1 MTNIN
6 TYEEFLNEASQFV
19 AKGDKLNQLEISE
32 SYGGKGIKIQYYNQS
47 FGKIASLIIDKDK
60 IDELIEILNKLK

>member
-1 MTNIN
+1 MKNLN
-6 TYEEFLNEASQFV
+6 TFEEFLNESSQFV

-32 SYGGKGIKIQYYNQS
+32 SYGGNGIKIQYYSQS
-47 FGKIASLIIDKDK
+47 FGKMTSLIIDKDK

>member
-6 TYEEFLNEASQFV
+6 TYEEFLNESSQFI

-32 SYGGKGIKIQYYNQS
+32 SYSNKGIKIQYYNQS
-47 FGKIASLIIDKDK
+47 FGKMTSLIIDKDK

>member
-1 MTNIN
+1 MANIN
-6 TYEEFLNEASQFV
+6 TYEEFLNESSQFV

-32 SYGGKGIKIQYYNQS
+32 SYNSKGIKIQYYNQS
-47 FGKIASLIIDKDK
+47 FGKMTSLIIDKDK